1 MTDGHSSRLRGQPS
15 WPSPRRFAA
24 GLASVAAATA
34 FLATAGAAHA
44 APAASPVGAA
54 GVVPH
59 GAARTGIMPSS
70 ATLHLDVAL
79 TPKNAAALSQY
90 ASEVSTPGSAL
101 YHRYLAKGQFAGLF
115 GATSATIR
123 TVLAAL
129 RAAGLHPGAV
139 SADHLSIPVTASVGQ
154 VESAFGVSMA
164 SYRLPGG
171 RTGFA
176 NTSAPKLPANI
187 APSVDAIIGLDNLN
201 LPHSFLARPK
211 VNPTT
216 RMTATAAKPAI
227 LSGGPKPCSQLVS
240 FRNSFHSS
248 TGFATFTADQFAS
261 AYGFNQLYASGDFG
275 KGIAVGIVE
284 FGEPNSPHDISLF
297 QGCYGTHTNIAYDKV
312 DHFGQ
317 TGPGEGEAA
326 LDIETVLSLAPN
338 SNIIVYQAPNTGA
351 AAYDIYK
358 AMVNQD
364 KVRVISESYGLCEH
378 YQDPRA
384 ANAVTL
390 LYEQAAV
397 QGQTIVA
404 SSGDDGSEG
413 CLQNDGNKN
422 RLSVNFPA
430 SDPLVLGVGG
440 TRIKSLSGPSEVVWN
455 DGKDGDGA
463 GGGGKSVFY
472 GEPSFQH
479 AFKINSKVRE
489 VPDVSADADPESGY
503 VIVHKSEISDI
514 GGTSA
519 AAPLWAAL
527 IALTDAQC
535 SSSPVGWAN
544 PAIYFAAHVKPAV
557 LSDIRPA
564 PNKVNNNFTHFSA
577 GHLYPVAKGYD
588 AATGI
593 GSPAGSVLAGEL
605 CKLSGEPGGY
615 WMATANGRVSAFHEP
630 FHGSL
635 AGKKL
640 SSPVVGIAG
649 TSKGGYYLV
658 TASGQVSAFGAA
670 NHGSVKHPNGRV
682 VGIATDKS
690 GTGYWVVTATGHV
703 YNFNAPNRGQKITSG
718 VVGIASDPQRG
729 GYWVATGRGQ
739 VFAFHANVY
748 KGAKLSGVT
757 AIASDPRRQGYW
769 LVTNKGKVAGFG
781 VGADGSMPANVGTV
795 IGIAGDPHFGGY
807 WLATATG
814 HVGAFGAVWHGD
826 MHGSK
831 SKIVGIAGS

>member
-1 MTDGHSSRLRGQPS
+1 
-15 WPSPRRFAA
+15 
-24 GLASVAAATA
+24 
-34 FLATAGAAHA
+34 
-44 APAASPVGAA
+44 VGAA

-79 TPKNAAALSQY
+79 TPRNAAALSRY
-90 ASEVSTPGSAL
+90 ANEVATPGSAL

-115 GATSATIR
+115 GATGATIAR
-123 TVLAAL
+123 VLSAL
-129 RAAGLHPGAV
+129 RSAGLNPGAV
-139 SADHLSIPVTASVGQ
+139 SADHLSIPVTATVAQ
-154 VESAFGVSMA
+154 AESAFGVSMA

-171 RTGFA
+171 RTGYA
-176 NTSAPKLPANI
+176 NTTAPKLPANI

-201 LPHSFLARPK
+201 LPHSFLTKPVVHLRKHPA
-211 VNPTT
+211 TT
-216 RMTATAAKPAI
+216 PAI
-227 LSGGPKPCSQLVS
+227 LSGGPKPCSAMVN
-240 FRNSFHSS
+240 FRNSIGAPFR
-248 TGFATFTADQFAS
+248 AFTADQFAL
-261 AYGFNQLYASGDFG
+261 AYDFNHIYSSGDFG
-275 KGIAVGIVE
+275 RGVAVGIVE
-284 FGEPNSPHDISLF
+284 FGEPNSPHDISLY
-297 QGCYGTHTNIAYDKV
+297 QGCYGTHTKISYDKV

-351 AAYDIYK
+351 AAYDIYRT
-358 AMVNQD
+358 MVDQD

-378 YQDPRA
+378 YQDQRA

-404 SSGDDGSEG
+404 SSGDDGAEG

-440 TRIKSLSGPSEVVWN
+440 TRITSLSFPPSEVVWN
-455 DGKDGDGA
+455 DGNDGDGA
-463 GGGGKSVFY
+463 GGGGKSSFY
-472 GEPSFQH
+472 AEPPWQK
-479 AFKINSKVRE
+479 AFGIKSRVRE
-489 VPDVSADADPESGY
+489 VPDVSADADPETGY
-503 VIVHKSEISDI
+503 VIVHKSDLSVI

-527 IALTDAQC
+527 IALTDARC

-544 PAIYFAAHVKPAV
+544 PAIYFAASSHVKTAV
-557 LSDIRPA
+557 LDDIRSA
-564 PNKVNNNFTHFSA
+564 PNKVNNNYTHPGP
-577 GHLYPVAKGYD
+577 GHLYPVTKGYD
-588 AATGI
+588 AATGL
-593 GSPAGSVLAGEL
+593 GTPRGAALAGEL
-605 CKLSGEPGGY
+605 CKLNAEPGGY
-615 WMATANGRVSAFHEP
+615 WLATANGRVSAFHEP

-635 AGKKL
+635 AGKHL
-640 SSPVVGIAG
+640 SAAVVGIAG
-649 TSKGGYYLV
+649 TSGGGYYLV
-658 TASGQVSAFGAA
+658 TAKGQVSAFGAPF
-670 NHGSVKHPNGRV
+670 HGSVKHPNGRV

-703 YNFNAPNRGQKITSG
+703 YPFNAPFRGQKITTG
-718 VVGIASDPQRG
+718 VVGIASDPQRS

-739 VFAFHANVY
+739 VFAFHANAP
-748 KGAKLSGVT
+748 KGKKLSGVT
-757 AIASDPRRQGYW
+757 AIASDPKHQGYW
-769 LVTNKGKVAGFG
+769 LVTNKGKVAGYG

-795 IGIAGDPHFGGY
+795 VGIAGDPHFGGY

-814 HVGAFGAVWHGD
+814 HVGAFGTEWHGD

-831 SKIVGIAGS
+831 SKIIGIAGS